1 MSRIRNT
8 RIIEVLHEAWARE
21 NGYRKVQA
29 PSLKPEDLHAE
40 NTNRFGKVQAPSL
53 SYKLKS
59 FLDKNPIN

>member
-1 MSRIRNT
+1 MLHTLNT
-8 RIIEVLHEAWARE
+8 KLMHEIHEAWARE
-21 NGYRKVQA
+21 NGYRPEA
-29 PSLKPEDLHAE
+29 PSDKPEDLHAE

>member
-8 RIIEVLHEAWARE
+8 RIIEELHEQWARE

-40 NTNRFGKVQAPSL
+40 NTNRFGKVQAPS
-53 SYKLKS
+53 SKPKLQAQKFS
-59 FLDKNPIN
+59 G